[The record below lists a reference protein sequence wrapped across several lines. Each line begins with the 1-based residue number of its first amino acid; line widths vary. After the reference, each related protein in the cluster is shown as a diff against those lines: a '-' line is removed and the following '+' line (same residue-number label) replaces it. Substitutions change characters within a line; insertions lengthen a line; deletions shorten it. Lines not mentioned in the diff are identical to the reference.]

1 MRSRTFLFPDQGP
14 QTPGS
19 EDSRDWPP
27 GRNPYP
33 KQGQER
39 LWRGGTRAPSGLDWR
54 AGLPCPRR
62 GGRPSGTH
70 LPGGLAITFRPAMD
84 RDDAGSPPPP
94 QEPLDNALRPSS
106 LEAFVGQGQVT
117 ANLGVAIRAARLRNE
132 HVDHVLLSGLPG
144 LGKTTLAE
152 IIAKEMGVGFRAT
165 AGPVIDRPGDLAG
178 LLTNLSPGD
187 VLFIDEI
194 HRLPTQV
201 EEYLYSA
208 MEDFKL
214 VILLDQGPRARSVPI
229 DLSPFTLVGAT
240 TREGLLS
247 SPFRSRFGI
256 HERLEPYA
264 LEDLVSIAARS
275 AGLLDIE
282 MTKEAAALIAS
293 GSRGTP
299 RLVNRYLRRIRDVAQ
314 VEAKG
319 IIDEGTA
326 KAALNRLGLDAAGML
341 PLDRRLLNT
350 LARAGTPVGL
360 KMLAVALGEEDR
372 TVEDVYEPFL
382 IREGYMARTARGRII
397 TSLGLEAVGRD
408 PGEAAGRAQ
417 GDLFNGT

>member
-1 MRSRTFLFPDQGP
+1 M
-14 QTPGS
+14 
-19 EDSRDWPP
+19 
-27 GRNPYP
+27 
-33 KQGQER
+33 
-39 LWRGGTRAPSGLDWR
+39 
-54 AGLPCPRR
+54 
-62 GGRPSGTH
+62 
-70 LPGGLAITFRPAMD
+70 
-84 RDDAGSPPPP
+84 
-94 QEPLDNALRPSS
+94 
-106 LEAFVGQGQVT
+106 GQGQVT

>member
-1 MRSRTFLFPDQGP
+1 
-14 QTPGS
+14 
-19 EDSRDWPP
+19 
-27 GRNPYP
+27 
-33 KQGQER
+33 
-39 LWRGGTRAPSGLDWR
+39 
-54 AGLPCPRR
+54 
-62 GGRPSGTH
+62 
-70 LPGGLAITFRPAMD
+70 MD

-106 LEAFVGQGQVT
+106 LEAFVGQSQVT
-117 ANLGVAIRAARLRNE
+117 ANLGVAIRAARLRDE

-282 MTKEAAALIAS
+282 MTEEAAALIAS

-397 TSLGLEAVGRD
+397 TPLGLEAVGRD
-408 PGEAAGRAQ
+408 PGEAAGQAQ